1 MNLPLELSSL
11 AYSDSNSGSGLQ
23 SSLLPLIHPRVMRAG
38 PVVADACLDG
48 AHVPLPTWKVH
59 FFRIVGDGEIR
70 RFILFRLV
78 LAAI

>member
-1 MNLPLELSSL
+1 
-11 AYSDSNSGSGLQ
+11 
-23 SSLLPLIHPRVMRAG
+23 MRAG